1 MNKAQ
6 TIKFIEELSNAP
18 GPSGFEDDVLSV
30 IRKYGEGLGD
40 WKEDAM
46 RNLFLYGS
54 EQGGSLI
61 HGGSGDVLNGSGRS
75 KPILMLDAHSDEVG
89 LMVRTIRPNGTLDF
103 VPIGGWVPSNLAA
116 QKVLVRNKK
125 GKWLPGVIASKPPHF
140 LSEAEKNKAPELSG
154 MVIDVGASSEREI
167 REDYQISIAAP
178 VIPNVAFEYLEE
190 RDIMIGKAFDCR
202 LGCAAIIET
211 LKALGGLGDSGS
223 PGSSTAA
230 ELKVMPVAAFAAQEE
245 MGLRGATVTSRTIMP
260 DLAICFEG
268 SPADDTVV
276 DAASIQTAIK
286 KGPMLR
292 HFDLRMITNPRFQ
305 AFALDI
311 ANELKIPHQEGV
323 RTGGST
329 NAGIIHINGKA
340 VPCIVIG
347 IPSRYIHTHYS
358 MASFSDFENSVKLAC
373 EIIRRLDGE
382 IIAGF

>member
-6 TIKFIEELSNAP
+6 SIKFIEELSNAP

-30 IRKYGEGLGD
+30 IRKYGEGLGK
-40 WKEDAM
+40 WQEDSM

-54 EQGGSLI
+54 EQGGEQ
-61 HGGSGDVLNGSGRS
+61 GDSAKRS

-116 QKVLVRNKK
+116 QKVLVRNKN
-125 GKWLPGVIASKPPHF
+125 GKWLPGIIASKPPHY

-154 MVIDVGASSEREI
+154 MVIDVGASSEKEV

-178 VIPNVAFEYLEE
+178 VVPNVTFEYLEE

-211 LKALGGLGDSGS
+211 LKVLGSSGS
-223 PGSSTAA
+223 PGSLD
-230 ELKVMPVAAFAAQEE
+230 ELRVMPIAAFAAQEE
-245 MGLRGATVTSRTIMP
+245 MGLRGATVTSRTILP

-268 SPADDTVV
+268 SPADDTIV

-292 HFDLRMITNPRFQ
+292 HYDLRMITNPRFQ

-311 ANELKIPHQEGV
+311 ARELKIPHQEGV

-358 MASFSDFENSVKLAC
+358 MASFSDFENSVKFAC
-373 EIIRRLDGE
+373 EIIRRLNGE